1 MVREVIWPKSVQ
13 NQLTKVYQY
22 ILKDSF
28 QNAEKVKEDILKST
42 RNLTLNPEI
51 YPIDKYRKNN
61 DGTFRAYELHRYR
74 IAYRITEKQI
84 IIVRIRHVK
93 MEPRLY

>member
-13 NQLTKVYQY
+13 NQLTKAYEY
-22 ILKDSF
+22 ILADSF
-28 QNAEKVKEDILKST
+28 QNAEKVKEDVLMST
-42 RNLTLNPEI
+42 RKLTVHPEI
-51 YPIDKYRKNN
+51 YPTDKYRKNN
-61 DGTFRAYELHRYR
+61 DGSFRAYELHHYR

-84 IIVRIRHVK
+84 IIVRIRHTK

>member
-13 NQLTKVYQY
+13 NQLTKIYQY

-61 DGTFRAYELHRYR
+61 DGTFRACELHRYR

>member
-42 RNLTLNPEI
+42 RNLTLTRNLS
-51 YPIDKYRKNN
+51 YR
-61 DGTFRAYELHRYR
+61 
-74 IAYRITEKQI
+74 
-84 IIVRIRHVK
+84 
-93 MEPRLY
+93 

>member
-42 RNLTLNPEI
+42 RKLTLNPEI

>member
-74 IAYRITEKQI
+74 IAYRITEKKI
-84 IIVRIRHVK
+84 IIVRIRHIK